1 MLNEVRSDVVL
12 RTDKLIHRNPVNLF
26 IMDYVAFSQ
35 VRDNLL
41 FDFFRFD

>member
-12 RTDKLIHRNPVNLF
+12 CTDELIHRNSVNLF
-26 IMDYVAFSQ
+26 IMNEVVFSQ